1 MRGKFYFTT
10 RDLVTIAILSAL
22 GGVLSTYIGYLGNL
36 VNVALGLPFG
46 AGQIMAGLHI
56 YFMILAYAIVGKFGT
71 GTTVGLLD
79 GTVELFSGSTHG
91 IVIVVVALIEGI
103 LVDLTLAV
111 FRKPTTLGYCIA
123 GALASMSNVFTF
135 QIIYFSGVPIVYILL
150 IALMAAVS
158 GAVFA
163 GYFGRGSYQIL
174 VQSSIVKAKETPPV
188 AKKLSLQ
195 KVFTII
201 LALALIGG
209 AGVYYT
215 VVYKPFIN
223 PETCQITGDV
233 DHPFTYRPSDFINKQ
248 VTIVAELKGQYTYI
262 PPMNYTGV
270 PLYIILNTA
279 VPNSSANVVRVVAS
293 DGYEATF
300 NLTDVM
306 QDGRIILIQD
316 SGSLRIVAA
325 NYAGAYWVQ
334 KVYEISV
341 EK

>member
-1 MRGKFYFTT
+1 
-10 RDLVTIAILSAL
+10 
-22 GGVLSTYIGYLGNL
+22 
-36 VNVALGLPFG
+36 
-46 AGQIMAGLHI
+46 
-56 YFMILAYAIVGKFGT
+56 
-71 GTTVGLLD
+71 
-79 GTVELFSGSTHG
+79 
-91 IVIVVVALIEGI
+91 
-103 LVDLTLAV
+103 
-111 FRKPTTLGYCIA
+111 
-123 GALASMSNVFTF
+123 MSNVFTF

>member
-1 MRGKFYFTT
+1 MRDKFYFST

-22 GGVLSTYIGYLGNL
+22 GGVMSTYIGYLGNL
-36 VNVALGLPFG
+36 VNVALGVPFG

-56 YFMILAYAIVGKFGT
+56 FFMIVAYAIVGKFGT
-71 GTTVGLLD
+71 GTTVGLLK

-91 IVIVVVALIEGI
+91 IVIVAISLIEGI
-103 LVDLTLAV
+103 LVDLTLGV

-163 GYFGRGSYQIL
+163 GYFGQGSYQIL
-174 VQSSIVKAKETPPV
+174 VQSNIVKAKETPRA

-195 KVFTII
+195 KVFTIVV
-201 LALALIGG
+201 ALALIAG
-209 AGVYYT
+209 AGIYYT
-215 VVYKPFIN
+215 VIYKPFID

-233 DHPFTYRPSDFINKQ
+233 DHPFTYRPSDFIDKQ

-262 PPMNYTGV
+262 PPRNYTGV
-270 PLYIILNTA
+270 PLHVILNTA
-279 VPNSSANVVRVVAS
+279 VPNSSASVVRVMAS
-293 DGYEATF
+293 DGYDATF
-300 NLTDVM
+300 NLTEVM
-306 QDGRIILIQD
+306 RDGRMLLIQD
-316 SGSLRIVAA
+316 SGSLRLVAA
-325 NYAGAYWVQ
+325 DYEGAYWVE
-334 KVYEISV
+334 KVYEIRLGR
-341 EK
+341 

>member
-1 MRGKFYFTT
+1 MRGKFYFST

-36 VNVALGLPFG
+36 VNVALGVPFG
-46 AGQIMAGLHI
+46 AGQIMAGLHVF
-56 YFMILAYAIVGKFGT
+56 FMIVAYAIVGKFGT
-71 GTTVGLLD
+71 GTAVGLLK
-79 GTVELFSGSTHG
+79 GMVELFSGSTHG
-91 IVIVVVALIEGI
+91 IVIVVISLIEGV

-163 GYFGRGSYQIL
+163 GYFGQGSYQIL
-174 VQSSIVKAKETPPV
+174 VQSNIVKVKETPPA

-195 KVFTII
+195 KVFAVIV
-201 LALALIGG
+201 ALAFVGG

-215 VVYKPFIN
+215 VIYKPFVD
-223 PETCQITGDV
+223 PETCQITGEV
-233 DHPFTYRPSDFINKQ
+233 DHPFTYRPSNFIDEQ

-262 PPMNYTGV
+262 PPRNYTGV
-270 PLYIILNTA
+270 PLYMILNTA
-279 VPNSSANVVRVVAS
+279 VPNSSATVVRVLAS
-293 DGYEATF
+293 DGYEASF
-300 NLTDVM
+300 NLTDVI
-306 QDGRIILIQD
+306 QNGRIILIQD
-316 SGSLRIVAA
+316 SGTLRLVAA
-325 NYAGAYWVQ
+325 DYEGAYWVE
-334 KVYEISV
+334 KVYEIRV
-341 EK
+341 GR